1 MDIDFLM
8 FICYYLPS
16 KYFFNNFIRDCDE
29 NIKVIFCDNIKNMGK
44 IQEQESWKTGK
55 EKIEKE
61 KVLEMLKTKGVEDP
75 ETKALV
81 LEWTKEREAVVAKEN
96 TSRAAIVFNIERSD
110 LYVAANDIEGAIE
123 CLESALTQAEQENEE
138 KLRKE
143 ILEKIESLEESN
155 K

>member
-1 MDIDFLM
+1 
-8 FICYYLPS
+8 
-16 KYFFNNFIRDCDE
+16 
-29 NIKVIFCDNIKNMGK
+29 MGK

-61 KVLEMLKTKGVEDP
+61 KVLEMLKTKGVDDP
-75 ETKALV
+75 ETKTLV
-81 LEWTKEREAVVAKEN
+81 LQWTKEREAVVAKEN